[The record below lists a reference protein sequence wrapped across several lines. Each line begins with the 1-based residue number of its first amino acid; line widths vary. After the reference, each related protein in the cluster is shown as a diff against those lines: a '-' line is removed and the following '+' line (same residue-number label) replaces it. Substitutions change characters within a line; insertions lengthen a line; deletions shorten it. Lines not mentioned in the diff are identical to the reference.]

1 MEKWDA
7 GIILRR
13 VIRNE
18 KLTNYYNDEL
28 RENLD
33 KALDIAIEALSNER
47 NTDEILETIPSV
59 TLMRALH
66 ERQEFI
72 SEKLPDGRIVFFIKE
87 RLIPKHRRNE
97 V

>member
-1 MEKWDA
+1 MKKEDA

-33 KALDIAIEALSNER
+33 GALDMAIEALSNER
-47 NTDEILETIPSV
+47 NTDEILETIPSF
-59 TLMRALH
+59 TLMRTLEAR
-66 ERQEFI
+66 EEFI

-87 RLIPKHRRNE
+87 RLIPKHRRYE
-97 V
+97 I

>member
-1 MEKWDA
+1 M
-7 GIILRR
+7 
-13 VIRNE
+13 
-18 KLTNYYNDEL
+18 NYYSGL
-28 RENLD
+28 T
-33 KALDIAIEALSNER
+33 DIIGDDIRTVLCATLGIIEALSNER

-59 TLMRALH
+59 TLIRALH